1 VFEEAAQQDAV
12 GPLGVAPAIEGDP
25 RAVTTVSI
33 RAGRN
38 EHQGKPAL
46 CRLTVLITKHFAAA
60 IGGVSCVH
68 PPKGTWATARRSPT
82 TVGPSSVAGHIPH
95 FSRLSWLSPDLRCGR
110 RWHSPCKP
118 YQGG

>member
-1 VFEEAAQQDAV
+1 MFEEAAQQDAV

-68 PPKGTWATARRSPT
+68 PPKGT
-82 TVGPSSVAGHIPH
+82 
-95 FSRLSWLSPDLRCGR
+95 
-110 RWHSPCKP
+110 
-118 YQGG
+118 